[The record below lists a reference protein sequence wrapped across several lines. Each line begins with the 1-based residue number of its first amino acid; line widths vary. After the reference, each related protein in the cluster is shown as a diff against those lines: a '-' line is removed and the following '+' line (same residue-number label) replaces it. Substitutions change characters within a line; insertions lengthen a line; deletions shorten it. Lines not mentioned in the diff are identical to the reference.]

1 MFERN
6 TRITIKSCAR
16 HVFSAHLMESIVKWE
31 KGEPNENGM
40 YLVTTSNGMVAYER
54 YRKYEE
60 NEPAQRTYLSY
71 HTEIIAHCRMRDI
84 KPYKEDERE

>member
-16 HVFSAHLMESIVKWE
+16 HVFSAYLMESVVRWK
-31 KGEPNENGM
+31 KGEPDEAGF
-40 YLVTTSNGMVAYER
+40 YLVTTSEGMVTYER

-60 NEPAQRTYLSY
+60 NEPARRTYHSY
-71 HTEIIAHCRMRDI
+71 YTNIIAHCRMRDI
-84 KPYKEDERE
+84 EPYKDDER